1 MRNMFSAKSALMA
14 GAMAAFAGAA
24 QTAVESF
31 DGLRRALRV
40 GRPGEGKARRAA
52 YAAKRDV
59 RLDQAGM
66 WHGRSG
72 DKLARRA
79 QRGEIGIRGRRS
91 ALLSWASQRTARRA
105 SLPRS
110 KRDI

>member
-1 MRNMFSAKSALMA
+1 MFSGKAALMA

-24 QTAVESF
+24 QTAAGSF
-31 DGLRRALRV
+31 DGLRRALHI

-52 YAAKRDV
+52 YAAQNAV

-72 DKLARRA
+72 DKLTRKA
-79 QRGEIGIRGRRS
+79 QSGTVGIRGRRS

-110 KRDI
+110 KRDA